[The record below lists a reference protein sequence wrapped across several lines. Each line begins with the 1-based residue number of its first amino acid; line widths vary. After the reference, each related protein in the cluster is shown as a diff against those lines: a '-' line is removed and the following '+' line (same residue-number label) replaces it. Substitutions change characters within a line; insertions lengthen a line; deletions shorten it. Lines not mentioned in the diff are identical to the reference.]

1 MPSRLPALGRR
12 RSERGAVTAEL
23 VVALPVLL
31 ALTLVL
37 VWLVGLGV
45 GQVRVVDGAR
55 EAARAVARGDDVDT
69 ARALAARV
77 AGAGATVRV
86 EDAGGQVVVTVERD
100 VAGPGGLLG
109 HLSGV
114 RLRAT
119 AVTTPE
125 EPP

>member
-1 MPSRLPALGRR
+1 MPGRL

-31 ALTLVL
+31 AVTLAL
-37 VWLVGLGV
+37 VWLIGLGV

-55 EAARAVARGDDVDT
+55 EAARAVARGDDVPT
-69 ARALAARV
+69 ARSLATEV
-77 AGAGATVRV
+77 AGDGATVRI
-86 EDAGGQVVVTVERD
+86 DQTGGLVVVTVERA
-100 VAGPGGLLG
+100 VTGPGALLG

-125 EPP
+125 QPP

>member
-1 MPSRLPALGRR
+1 MPLSGRP

-31 ALTLVL
+31 AVTLAL
-37 VWLVGLGV
+37 VWMIGLGV

-55 EAARAVARGDDVDT
+55 EGARAVARGDDLDT
-69 ARALAARV
+69 ARSLALQV
-77 AGAGATVRV
+77 AGEGATVRI
-86 EDAGGQVVVTVERD
+86 DQGAGQVSVTVERA
-100 VAGPGGLLG
+100 VSGPGGLLG

-119 AVTTPE
+119 AVTAPE
-125 EPP
+125 QPP

>member
-1 MPSRLPALGRR
+1 
-12 RSERGAVTAEL
+12 VTAEL

-31 ALTLVL
+31 AVTLAL
-37 VWLVGLGV
+37 VWLAGLGV

-55 EAARAVARGDDVDT
+55 EAARSLARGDGVDT
-69 ARALAARV
+69 ARSLGAQV
-77 AGAGATVRV
+77 AGAGTTVRI
-86 EDAGGQVVVTVERD
+86 DDSGGQLVVTVER
-100 VAGPGGLLG
+100 VVTGPAGLLG

-125 EPP
+125 QPP

>member
-1 MPSRLPALGRR
+1 M

-31 ALTLVL
+31 AVTLAL

-55 EAARAVARGDDVDT
+55 EAARAVARGDDVES
-69 ARALAARV
+69 ARALAAEV
-77 AGAGATVRV
+77 AGAGASVRI
-86 EDAGGQVVVTVERD
+86 EQSAGRVVVVVEREVD
-100 VAGPGGLLG
+100 GPGAMLG
-109 HLSGV
+109 HLPGAH
-114 RLRAT
+114 LRAT
-119 AVTTPE
+119 AVTSSE